1 MSSLRSSEVL
11 GGELELGRRRVRAKL
26 GRIAPPDAL
35 LSDLHNI
42 GFVAGEKAIDS
53 VTGQE
58 VEVVGSGV
66 EQVET
71 RD

>member
-1 MSSLRSSEVL
+1 
-11 GGELELGRRRVRAKL
+11 
-26 GRIAPPDAL
+26 
-35 LSDLHNI
+35 
-42 GFVAGEKAIDS
+42 VAGEKAIDS

>member
-1 MSSLRSSEVL
+1 MTDTRVL
-11 GGELELGRRRVRAKL
+11 GGELEQGRRRARARL
-26 GRIAPPDAL
+26 GEIAKPGEL

-42 GFVAGEKAIDS
+42 GFVVGEKVSDT

-66 EQVET
+66 EQVEGPA
-71 RD
+71 

>member
-1 MSSLRSSEVL
+1 MISAEVL

-26 GRIAPPDAL
+26 GKIAPPDAL
-35 LSDLHNI
+35 VADLHKI
-42 GFVAGEKAIDS
+42 PFVAGEKAVDT

-58 VEVVGSGV
+58 VEIVGSGV

>member
-1 MSSLRSSEVL
+1 MTDTRVL
-11 GGELELGRRRVRAKL
+11 GGELELGRRRARAKL
-26 GRIAPPDAL
+26 GEIAKPGAL

-42 GFVAGEKAIDS
+42 GFVPGERVIDT

-71 RD
+71 GD

>member
-1 MSSLRSSEVL
+1 MRNPQVV
-11 GGELELGRRRVRAKL
+11 GGELELLRRRGRARL
-26 GRIAPPDAL
+26 GEVAKPAAL

-42 GFVAGEKAIDS
+42 PFLPGEKVIDT

-71 RD
+71 GE

>member
-1 MSSLRSSEVL
+1 MRNPEVV
-11 GGELELGRRRVRAKL
+11 GGELELVRRQVAREPGEIPKPAE
-26 GRIAPPDAL
+26 L

-42 GFVAGEKAIDS
+42 PFVPGEKVIDT

-58 VEVVGSGV
+58 VEVVGYGV

-71 RD
+71 SE

>member
-1 MSSLRSSEVL
+1 V
-11 GGELELGRRRVRAKL
+11 V
-26 GRIAPPDAL
+26 
-35 LSDLHNI
+35 
-42 GFVAGEKAIDS
+42 GEKVVDS

-71 RD
+71 CD

>member
-1 MSSLRSSEVL
+1 MNRREVL
-11 GGELELGRRRVRAKL
+11 GGELELGRRRARARL
-26 GRIAPPDAL
+26 GEIAKPDAL

-42 GFVAGEKAIDS
+42 GFVVGEKVVDS

-66 EQVET
+66 EQVEST
-71 RD
+71 E

>member
-1 MSSLRSSEVL
+1 MTR
-11 GGELELGRRRVRAKL
+11 LEGLGRDLEVQRARVRARLKNIL
-26 GRIAPPDAL
+26 APEAL
-35 LSDLHNI
+35 TAELHDI
-42 GFVAGEKAIDS
+42 GFVAREKVLDT

-71 RD
+71 GS

>member
-1 MSSLRSSEVL
+1 MRNPEVL
-11 GGELELGRRRVRAKL
+11 GGELELGRRRARARL
-26 GRIAPPDAL
+26 GEIAKPDAL

-42 GFVAGEKAIDS
+42 GFVVGEKVVDS

-71 RD
+71 RE

>member
-1 MSSLRSSEVL
+1 MRNPEVL
-11 GGELELGRRRVRAKL
+11 GGELELGRRRVRARL
-26 GRIAPPDAL
+26 GAVAKPGAL
-35 LSDLHNI
+35 LADLHNI
-42 GFVAGEKAIDS
+42 GFLPGEKVIDT

-71 RD
+71 SD